1 MNQTLSGAVRSKTNY
16 LGLLVTMM
24 GYVQANLSSF
34 KVILAPVMKPEY
46 VEALIGMVGMAAGLA
61 IIVVRFYTTESLAQK
76 GAP

>member
-1 MNQTLSGAVRSKTNY
+1 MNPTLSGAVRSKTNY

-46 VEALIGMVGMAAGLA
+46 VEALIGIIGMVLGLSV
-61 IIVVRFYTTESLAQK
+61 ILVRFYTTESLAQK
-76 GAP
+76 GSP